1 MVVYNFKYE
10 SLLSTENYAV
20 NSDPDFDKYCLQLFQ
35 SMKEKEFFNQTQQV
49 TQVKFLPKNYINLLT
64 KIKGGFTR
72 NNRTYG
78 KARKSV

>member
-20 NSDPDFDKYCLQLFQ
+20 NSDPDFDKYCVQLFQ

-49 TQVKFLPKNYINLLT
+49 AQVKVLPKKLQQPS
-64 KIKGGFTR
+64 IK
-72 NNRTYG
+72 N
-78 KARKSV
+78 